1 MTYYNILN
9 IVVNTEPILFKA
21 CLDKYYNI
29 LNIMVNV
36 YFYSKCLL
44 SLTIYKILNIVVN
57 LYNNLIIWLHKKK
70 ILTIIIYI
78 IGGKK

>member
-1 MTYYNILN
+1 MFNVSYLN
-9 IVVNTEPILFKA
+9 IFFYVRLVNDFK
-21 CLDKYYNI
+21 LQI
-29 LNIMVNV
+29 
-36 YFYSKCLL
+36 FLL
-44 SLTIYKILNIVVN
+44 KQLISYHFTSNIVVN